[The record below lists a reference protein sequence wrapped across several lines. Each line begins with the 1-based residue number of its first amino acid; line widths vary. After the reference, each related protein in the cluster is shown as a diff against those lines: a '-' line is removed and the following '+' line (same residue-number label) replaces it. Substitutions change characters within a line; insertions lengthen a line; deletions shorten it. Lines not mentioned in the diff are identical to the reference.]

1 MKDQFFTPTEL
12 AAAAIKSVRV
22 RKVKIVA
29 DFAAGHG
36 DLLVAARS
44 RWPDCFTFGNDI
56 DFACSSKL
64 ATDERISAYSSCDFL
79 NDRSTNASKRFR
91 ELLGKCDVVLLN
103 PPFSGRGGR
112 ALSVNTESGQVTCS
126 RAMAFIFTAIKFLRT
141 GGEIV
146 AILPASCLSS
156 RKDAKILEEIQRV
169 ANYYE
174 IGRYSNNTFPDCSA
188 STVVVRFRRLANSVQ
203 TTPNIDCQQVRRRGE
218 DHLFVKVVRGCVPVY
233 RAENGLAGR
242 RFPFIHSTDIV
253 DTEVN
258 QYQRSVKID
267 TRAVRGPAVLLTR
280 VGSPATKK
288 CAIYDCAQTI
298 VLSDCVIALE
308 CENLA
313 IAEKVRA
320 RILSRWD
327 RFSSLY
333 GGTCAPYIT
342 LDALKSFLLSNSIML
357 VD

>member
-1 MKDQFFTPTEL
+1 MKDQFFTPADL
-12 AAAAIKSVRV
+12 ASEAINAVKVRRV
-22 RKVKIVA
+22 VIVA

-44 RWPDCFTFGNDI
+44 RWPDCFTFGNDL
-56 DFACSSKL
+56 DPACSSKL
-64 ATDERISAYSSCDFL
+64 ATSERVSAYSGCDFL
-79 NDRSTNASKRFR
+79 NDRATNASKRFR
-91 ELLGKCDVVLLN
+91 ELLGNCDVVLLN
-103 PPFSGRGGR
+103 PPFSGRGGK
-112 ALSVNTESGQVTCS
+112 ALSVKTESGLVTCS
-126 RAMAFIFTAIKFLRT
+126 RAMAFIFTAIKYLRR

-156 RKDAKILEEIQRV
+156 RKDARILDEIQRV
-169 ANYYE
+169 ANYFE
-174 IGRYSNNTFPDCSA
+174 IGRYSNDAFPNCSA
-188 STVVVRFRRLANSVQ
+188 STVVVRFRRRAASVQ
-203 TTPNIDCQQVRRRGE
+203 ITPTIKGHQVRRRGE
-218 DHLFVKVVRGCVPVY
+218 YRLFVKIVRGCVPVY
-233 RAENGLAGR
+233 RADNGLAGR

-253 DTEVN
+253 DSEVY
-258 QYQRSVKID
+258 QYQRAVNID
-267 TRAVRGPAVLLTR
+267 TRVVRGPAVLLTR

-288 CAIYDCAQTI
+288 CAIYDCAQKI

-308 CENLA
+308 CADLA

-327 RFSSLY
+327 RFSTLY